1 MQHEEAKILDRNIDS
16 HVSME
21 LMEETPAPC

>member
-1 MQHEEAKILDRNIDS
+1 MQQEEAKILDRNIDS

-21 LMEETPAPC
+21 LMEGTPAPC